1 MKTLTLSI
9 ALIFSFLLAFLAYAA
24 SPPAEFGDES
34 STTCY
39 IGGTDGNLNCTGF
52 GIFGGYINVS
62 GTVWSQGINLT
73 AGVTTITAIINNSN
87 AGNIT
92 LSEVVPDGFF
102 VGNLDTGT
110 IRITEDIDKEHI
122 EGDLNTFV
130 DIAGDNITG
139 TLIAQ
144 NINGTY
150 GNFSQSVLIE
160 KNLVVNGNISTS
172 SNFSINTNQK
182 ISLGDGGEGEIYYDG
197 TKLVIKVN

>member
-52 GIFGGYINVS
+52 GIFGGYLNVS
-62 GTVWSQGINLT
+62 GTVWSQGINIT
-73 AGVTTITAIINNSN
+73 AGVATSIVNTSN

-92 LSEVVPDGFF
+92 LFEVVPDGFIIA
-102 VGNLDTGT
+102 NLDTGT

-130 DIAGDNITG
+130 DIAGDAMTG
-139 TLIAQ
+139 PL
-144 NINGTY
+144 
-150 GNFSQSVLIE
+150 
-160 KNLVVNGNISTS
+160 NISGNLTLFA
-172 SNFSINTNQK
+172 NLSIQSNQK
-182 ISLGDGGEGEIYYDG
+182 ATFGDSAEGEIYYDG